1 MRSSK
6 TPIRAVACV
15 VGLGLVLAQAALA
28 ADAQPISFNASDQ
41 AAAKAVMLR
50 ADSLMT

>member
-15 VGLGLVLAQAALA
+15 AGLGLVLVQTALA
-28 ADAQPISFNASDQ
+28 VEKQPVRRITA
-41 AAAKAVMLR
+41 
-50 ADSLMT
+50 